1 MLLVNVHQLDV
12 VLADS
17 IALGALENEVDNIG
31 RIFSLESEDVLV
43 LGSTKDLLQR
53 DEVDAKCDIAIASGG
68 RERVGLEQHG
78 NEGDVAVV
86 HGLETDAR
94 VVTFEVAVLD
104 EVLDGFDNLLEK
116 VGLFETR
123 LKHYERVSIGSS

>member
-31 RIFSLESEDVLV
+31 RIFSLESKDVLV
-43 LGSTKDLLQR
+43 LGGTKDLLQR
-53 DEVDAKCDIAIASGG
+53 DEVDAECDVAIASEG
-68 RERVGLEQHG
+68 REGVGLEQHG

-86 HGLETDAR
+86 HGLETHAGI
-94 VVTFEVAVLD
+94 VTFEVAILD
-104 EVLDGFDNLLEK
+104 KVLDGFDNLLEK
-116 VGLFETR
+116 VGLFETC
-123 LKHYERVSIGSS
+123 LKHYERVSIASP